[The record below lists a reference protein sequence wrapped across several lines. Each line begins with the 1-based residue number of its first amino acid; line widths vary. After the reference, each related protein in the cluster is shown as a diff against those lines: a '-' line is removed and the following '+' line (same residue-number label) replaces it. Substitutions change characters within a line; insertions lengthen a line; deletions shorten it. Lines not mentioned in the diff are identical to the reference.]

1 MTDDHRI
8 MVDLADEAFWW
19 QNTEPYRAHLYKR
32 AYRHIEGLQ
41 AMIDELDPD
50 RLRED
55 RDERNRLW
63 KALRYYADFHED
75 PNDGPWGIHS
85 DDYGAVARAALRG
98 EDYDR

>member
-1 MTDDHRI
+1 MSLTLGDSIMTDDHRI

-19 QNTEPYRAHLYKR
+19 QNTDPYRAHLYKR

-55 RDERNRLW
+55 RDEL
-63 KALRYYADFHED
+63 
-75 PNDGPWGIHS
+75 
-85 DDYGAVARAALRG
+85 DDLEEEE
-98 EDYDR
+98 EDYDQ